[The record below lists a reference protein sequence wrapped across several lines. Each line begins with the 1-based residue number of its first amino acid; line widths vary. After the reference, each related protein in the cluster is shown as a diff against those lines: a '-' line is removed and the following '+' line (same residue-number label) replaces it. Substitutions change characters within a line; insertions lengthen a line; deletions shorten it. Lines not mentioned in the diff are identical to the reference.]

1 MARIQLNVLGLS
13 YSQTQ
18 SGAYALV
25 LSEQNGERRV
35 PIIIGGC
42 EAQAIAI
49 ALENLQPP
57 RPLTHDLFYNFA
69 KTFKIQLK
77 EVEIYKLEEGVFYS
91 KLICRQEGREEEVV
105 IDARTSDAIAL
116 AVRFVCPIYT
126 TEEIMAQASMVMDT
140 NDTGE
145 DLDLGEEEKPAAP
158 PAREYSRFSLR
169 ELKNMLNQAIRDEN
183 YEKASLIRD
192 EIKRREQQSQ

>member
-1 MARIQLNVLGLS
+1 MARIELNVLGLS

-25 LSEQNGERRV
+25 LTEQNGERRI

-69 KTFKIQLK
+69 KTFDIQLK

-91 KLICRQEGREEEVV
+91 KLICRQGEREVV

-126 TEEIMAQASMVMDT
+126 TEEIMAQASMVMDS
-140 NDTGE
+140 NDTDE
-145 DLDLGEEEKPAAP
+145 DLDLGEEDTPQAATS
-158 PAREYSRFSLR
+158 AGEFKRYSLR
-169 ELKNMLNQAIRDEN
+169 ELKNMLEQAVNDED

>member
-1 MARIQLNVLGLS
+1 MARIELNVLGLS

-25 LSEQNGERRV
+25 LTEQNGERRI

-69 KTFKIQLK
+69 KTFDIQLR

-91 KLICRQEGREEEVV
+91 KLICRQGDREVV

-126 TEEIMAQASMVMDT
+126 TEEIMAQASMVMDS
-140 NDTGE
+140 NDTDE
-145 DLDLGEEEKPAAP
+145 DLDLGEEDTPQSATSAGEFK
-158 PAREYSRFSLR
+158 RYSLR
-169 ELKNMLNQAIRDEN
+169 ELKNMLEQAVNDED

>member
-1 MARIQLNVLGLS
+1 MARIELNVLGLS

-25 LSEQNGERRV
+25 LTEQNGERRI

-69 KTFKIQLK
+69 KTFEIRLK

-91 KLICRQEGREEEVV
+91 KLICQQGDREVI

-126 TEEIMAQASMVMDT
+126 TEEIMAQASMVMDSSGT
-140 NDTGE
+140 DD
-145 DLDLGEEEKPAAP
+145 DLDLGEEEAPATSQTTSQEF
-158 PAREYSRFSLR
+158 RRYSLR
-169 ELKNMLNQAIRDEN
+169 ELKNLLEQAVNDED

>member
-25 LSEQNGERRV
+25 LTEQNGERRI

-69 KTFKIQLK
+69 KTFDIHLR

-91 KLICRQEGREEEVV
+91 KLFCLQGEREVV

-126 TEEIMAQASMVMDT
+126 TEEIMAQASMVMDST
-140 NDTGE
+140 ETDD
-145 DLDLGEEEKPAAP
+145 DLDLGEEEKPATSTSSEF
-158 PAREYSRFSLR
+158 RKFSLR
-169 ELKNMLNQAIRDEN
+169 ELKTMLEQAVSDED
-183 YEKASLIRD
+183 YERASLIRD